1 MGFRNVYGPTEC
13 SIHSTSSNKSSTIG
27 KPLPNVICYVVHPDE
42 GTLCPPGVSGEL
54 WIGGIGVSL
63 GYHNRPELTAE
74 KFIPD
79 PFSSSGKV
87 YKTGD
92 RVKWNEEGE
101 LVYLGRFDHQVKL
114 RGYRIELGEVQAELE
129 KQKNVMGALAMVHED
144 KLVAFVSSGSNN
156 TSEHEEIESL
166 LWTALK
172 SDDCSLTSYMLPWK
186 IVVLDEFPLTPN
198 GKVDRKRLL
207 LAVLS
212 SFSSQ
217 SPESLVPPETPTHEY
232 LCGLFVEVLR
242 VDSVGIDCNLIEIG
256 VHSLQIMQLVV
267 RIRGYYNIDT
277 FSVRQCINLGTARH
291 IAEHIDGIS
300 QEDASV
306 AGLLP
311 SSLPVSTN
319 VAEYSSKKRGL
330 SSSLIAKAFGVMSL
344 FISTWISILPAY

>member
-92 RVKWNEEGE
+92 RVKWNEEGV

-198 GKVDRKRLL
+198 GKVDRKALSNNLIVARSSEGAQYVAPVTDEQKHIIEAYQAVLKIDGDGGISMNDNFFDLGGHSL
-207 LAVLS
+207 LAMELAAKLGCDLRDILVNPTPASLM
-212 SFSSQ
+212 
-217 SPESLVPPETPTHEY
+217 ESLGDGADSSRRNLET
-232 LCGLFVEVLR
+232 L
-242 VDSVGIDCNLIEIG
+242 
-256 VHSLQIMQLVV
+256 
-267 RIRGYYNIDT
+267 
-277 FSVRQCINLGTARH
+277 
-291 IAEHIDGIS
+291 
-300 QEDASV
+300 
-306 AGLLP
+306 
-311 SSLPVSTN
+311 
-319 VAEYSSKKRGL
+319 
-330 SSSLIAKAFGVMSL
+330 
-344 FISTWISILPAY
+344 